1 MKETQNVEY
10 KEIWKDEHIKWI
22 AGFANAS
29 GGKLYVGINDSGEFI
44 GIKNARKLL
53 EDIPNKIVSILG
65 IVPEVHLREK
75 ANKSFIEIIIKPS
88 SVPIS
93 YKGAYYIRSGS
104 TIQELKGSDLQSF
117 ILRKIGRTF
126 DELSTTSAGI
136 DDIDEK
142 IVYKFIRKAI
152 KANRISADAEKD
164 SIADIISNLKLQTDE
179 GRLKNAAILLFGKDP
194 LRFFQSAIIK
204 IGRFGDSDHDLRFHD
219 IIEGNIFK
227 MPDKVIETLRSKY
240 LVSPIRYEGLQRIEE
255 LEYPEEALREAILN
269 SVIHKDYT
277 GVHTQM
283 SIYNDKLILW
293 NDGQLPDGLN
303 ARMLKEK
310 HPSKPRNIDIANIF
324 FKTGYIEAWGR
335 GIAKIIDGCKIA
347 GLPEPDLKEH
357 AGGFQITFYKGDQK
371 SVEKGVEKSVEKSV
385 EKITKLMSEN
395 PHITQKELSAATG
408 LSRRGVEKNISLL
421 KKEGKIKRIGPAKGG
436 YWQIIEKQ

>member
-10 KEIWKDEHIKWI
+10 KEI
-22 AGFANAS
+22 
-29 GGKLYVGINDSGEFI
+29 
-44 GIKNARKLL
+44 
-53 EDIPNKIVSILG
+53 
-65 IVPEVHLREK
+65 
-75 ANKSFIEIIIKPS
+75 
-88 SVPIS
+88 
-93 YKGAYYIRSGS
+93 
-104 TIQELKGSDLQSF
+104 
-117 ILRKIGRTF
+117 
-126 DELSTTSAGI
+126 
-136 DDIDEK
+136 
-142 IVYKFIRKAI
+142 
-152 KANRISADAEKD
+152 
-164 SIADIISNLKLQTDE
+164 
-179 GRLKNAAILLFGKDP
+179 
-194 LRFFQSAIIK
+194 
-204 IGRFGDSDHDLRFHD
+204 
-219 IIEGNIFK
+219 
-227 MPDKVIETLRSKY
+227 
-240 LVSPIRYEGLQRIEE
+240 
-255 LEYPEEALREAILN
+255 
-269 SVIHKDYT
+269 
-277 GVHTQM
+277 
-283 SIYNDKLILW
+283 W

-324 FKTGYIEAWGR
+324 FKAGYIEAWGR

-436 YWQIIEKQ
+436 HWQIIEKQ